1 MWLISE
7 FDCLCNQ
14 EKEKKYQLSLENL
27 KVRDVEAGRFSI
39 GKKFVFAIYYTSGR

>member
-1 MWLISE
+1 ML
-7 FDCLCNQ
+7 FVRLCNQ

-39 GKKFVFAIYYTSGR
+39 GKKFIFAIYYTSGR